1 MLETSVRFRKKCWKH
16 WKGLEKINAGEISKV
31 WKKRSEMILK
41 MREKSEIIIKKQMRE
56 TEVKY
61 IRQQMRETDKSFICM
76 KLASS
81 NIITSSVVYPQGK

>member
-1 MLETSVRFRKKCWKH
+1 
-16 WKGLEKINAGEISKV
+16 
-31 WKKRSEMILK
+31 MILK